1 MHATRRIAPWLFA
14 CALALSGC
22 SAAATSPPPT
32 SVVTAAPIPADGVS
46 LTALGAKYGPD
57 GFWLPAGS
65 LPIDVIDQANVVAL
79 ILAPAEAS
87 GIVDHLV
94 TNAASMGF
102 TVTRY
107 NETSVHFV
115 APGWDASFTSSADAA
130 GLTLRRTKG

>member
-1 MHATRRIAPWLFA
+1 MHATRRIAPMLFA

-22 SAAATSPPPT
+22 SAATSTPT
-32 SVVTAAPIPADGVS
+32 TPAVSAAPIPAGGAS
-46 LTALGAKYGPD
+46 LTALGVKHGPV
-57 GFWLPAGS
+57 GFWLPTGL

-79 ILAPAEAS
+79 IFAPGGAS

-94 TNAASMGF
+94 ANAASMGF
-102 TVTRY
+102 TVTQH
-107 NETSVHFV
+107 NETSVQFV